1 MKCTIVFVALLSLFC
16 ASGRAQDK
24 EKKPVTLRSILLEQ
38 LQTNHKKQDW
48 FVPASLAVDGLTA
61 EQASWKDNA
70 GNHSIGQLAY
80 HLVFWN
86 KESLARVTGEKP
98 ANADDNEKTFNSF
111 DAKSWAQTVA
121 DLDKVMSDLEHF
133 VETADEA
140 TLEKNASRLAHVCA
154 HNAYHTGQILY
165 IRREKGWWDPAKGVK

>member
-1 MKCTIVFVALLSLFC
+1 MKRTIVFVALLSLFC
-16 ASGRAQDK
+16 ASARAQDK

-61 EQASWKDNA
+61 EQASWSDGT

-86 KESLARVTGEKP
+86 QESLARLKGEKP
-98 ANADDNEKTFNSF
+98 ANSDDNEKTFNSF
-111 DAKSWAQTVA
+111 DAKTWTQTVA

-133 VETADEA
+133 VETADEG
-140 TLEKNASRLAHVCA
+140 TLEKNASRIAHVCA

-165 IRREKGWWDPAKGVK
+165 IRRAKGWWDPAKGVK

>member
-1 MKCTIVFVALLSLFC
+1 MKRTIVSVAILAVFC
-16 ASGRAQDK
+16 ASAFSQEKD
-24 EKKPVTLRSILLEQ
+24 KKPVTLRSILLEQ

-61 EQASWKDNA
+61 EQASWKDNT
-70 GNHSIGQLAY
+70 GNHSIGQLAF

-86 KESLARVTGEKP
+86 KESLARIKGEQA

-111 DAKSWAQTVA
+111 DAKSWAETVA
-121 DLDKVMSDLEHF
+121 QLDQVMTDLERF

-140 TLEKNASRLAHVCA
+140 TLEKNASRIAHVCA

>member
-1 MKCTIVFVALLSLFC
+1 MKRTMVFVAVLAVLC
-16 ASGRAQDK
+16 APAFSQEKD
-24 EKKPVTLRSILLEQ
+24 KKPVTLRSILLEQ

-61 EQASWKDNA
+61 EQASWKDNT

-86 KESLARVTGEKP
+86 KESLARIKGEHP
-98 ANADDNEKTFNSF
+98 ANSDDNEKTFNSF
-111 DAKSWAQTVA
+111 DAKSWAETVA
-121 DLDKVMSDLEHF
+121 QLDQVMTDLEKF

-140 TLEKNASRLAHVCA
+140 TLEKNASRIAHVCA

>member
-1 MKCTIVFVALLSLFC
+1 MKRTIVLVAVLAVFC
-16 ASGRAQDK
+16 ASALSQEKD
-24 EKKPVTLRSILLEQ
+24 KKPVTLRSILLEQ

-48 FVPASLAVDGLTA
+48 FVPSSLAVDGLTA
-61 EQASWKDNA
+61 EQASWKDNT

-86 KESLARVTGEKP
+86 KESLARIKGEQP
-98 ANADDNEKTFNSF
+98 ANSDDNEKTFNSF
-111 DAKSWAQTVA
+111 DAKSWAETVA
-121 DLDKVMSDLEHF
+121 QLDQVMTDLEKF

-140 TLEKNASRLAHVCA
+140 TLEKNASRIAHVCA

-165 IRREKGWWDPAKGVK
+165 IRRQKGWWDPARGVK

>member
-1 MKCTIVFVALLSLFC
+1 MKRTMVFVAVLAVFC
-16 ASGRAQDK
+16 ASALSQEE

-38 LQTNHKKQDW
+38 LQTNHNKQDW
-48 FVPASLAVDGLTA
+48 FVPSSLAVAGLTA
-61 EQASWKDNA
+61 EQASWKDNT

-86 KESLARVTGEKP
+86 KESLARIKGEQP
-98 ANADDNEKTFNSF
+98 ANSDDNEKTFNNF
-111 DAKSWAQTVA
+111 DAKSWAETVA
-121 DLDKVMSDLEHF
+121 QLDKVMTALEQW
-133 VETADEA
+133 VETSDEA
-140 TLEKNASRLAHVCA
+140 TLEKNASRIAHVCA

>member
-1 MKCTIVFVALLSLFC
+1 MKRTIVLVAVLAVFC
-16 ASGRAQDK
+16 ASALSQEKD
-24 EKKPVTLRSILLEQ
+24 KKPVTLRSILLEQ

-48 FVPASLAVDGLTA
+48 FVPSSLAVDGLTA
-61 EQASWKDNA
+61 EQASWKDNT

-86 KESLARVTGEKP
+86 KESLARIKGEQP
-98 ANADDNEKTFNSF
+98 ANSDDNEKTFNSF
-111 DAKSWAQTVA
+111 DAKSWAETVA
-121 DLDKVMSDLEHF
+121 QLDQVMTDLEKF

-140 TLEKNASRLAHVCA
+140 TLEKNASRIAHVCA

-165 IRREKGWWDPAKGVK
+165 IRRQKGWWDPAKGVK